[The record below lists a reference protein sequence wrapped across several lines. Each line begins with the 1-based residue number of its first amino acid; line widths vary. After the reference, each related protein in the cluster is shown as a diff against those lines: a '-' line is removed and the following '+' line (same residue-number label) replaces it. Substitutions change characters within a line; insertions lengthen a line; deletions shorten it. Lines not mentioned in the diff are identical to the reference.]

1 MSLVVAR
8 ASRRIELVQLIG
20 ATKEWTTGE
29 LASLREHACLGA
41 REVAA
46 RLGRSV
52 GSVKAA
58 AYRHRISLRRSGSR
72 RGLILGQPRG
82 VSLRAEVRNELVCG
96 RRDELIERR
105 ARLDAEAQLCP
116 ACGIRPQRTNAGFCL
131 ACTLE
136 RQTAHYE
143 ELLADQEALRRAWA
157 ARQRRKA
164 ALDAMEAAP

>member
-1 MSLVVAR
+1 M
-8 ASRRIELVQLIG
+8 QLMA
-20 ATKEWTTGE
+20 ATKQWTTGE
-29 LASLREHACLGA
+29 LTLLREYACLGA

-58 AYRHRISLRRSGSR
+58 AYRHRISLRRAGSR

-96 RRDELIERR
+96 RRDELLERR

-116 ACGIRPQRTNAGFCL
+116 VCGMRPQRTSAGFCL
-131 ACTLE
+131 ACTLD

-143 ELLADQEALRRAWA
+143 ELLADQAALRRAWS

-164 ALDAMEAAP
+164 TLDAMEAAP